1 MAVTIADITKLRKLT
16 GAGMMDCKKALEETN
31 CDIDAAVE
39 IIRKKGQSVAAK
51 REDREASEG
60 CVLSAAEGS
69 FCAIVA
75 LKCETDFVAK
85 NEGFVAL
92 TRSILD
98 AAMAAKAKS
107 LDEVKALTVDG
118 RTVADLIVE
127 EIGKTGE
134 KMELG
139 AYECLEG
146 AGTTCYDHLGNK
158 LSTIVTFNKPVE
170 RQVGRNVAMQV
181 ASMNPISV
189 NRAEVPQNVV
199 AQELDI
205 AREKARQEG
214 KKEEMLD
221 KIAEG
226 RLNKFYKESCLLEQE
241 FIMDAQYSV
250 EKYLKS
256 VDPELTAV
264 AFKRVNLNED

>member
-1 MAVTIADITKLRKLT
+1 MSDISKLRKLT

-31 CDIDAAVE
+31 CDMDAAVE
-39 IIRKKGQSVAAK
+39 IIRKKGQAVAAK
-51 REDREASEG
+51 REDREAAEG
-60 CVLSAAEGS
+60 CVLSAAADG
-69 FCAIVA
+69 FCALVA

-85 NEGFVAL
+85 NAGFVAL
-92 TRSILD
+92 TKQILD

-107 LDEVKALTVDG
+107 LDEVKALVVDG

-139 AYECLEG
+139 AYEWLED

-158 LSTIVTFNKPVE
+158 LSTIVTFTKPVE

-189 NRAEVPQNVV
+189 SRNDVPKNVID
-199 AQELDI
+199 QELDI

-221 KIAEG
+221 RIAEG

-241 FIMDAQYSV
+241 YIMDPALTI
-250 EKYLKS
+250 EKYLKG
-256 VDPELTAV
+256 VDKDLTVV
-264 AFKRVNLNED
+264 AFKRVNLNVD

>member
-1 MAVTIADITKLRKLT
+1 
-16 GAGMMDCKKALEETN
+16 
-31 CDIDAAVE
+31 
-39 IIRKKGQSVAAK
+39 
-51 REDREASEG
+51 
-60 CVLSAAEGS
+60 
-69 FCAIVA
+69 
-75 LKCETDFVAK
+75 
-85 NEGFVAL
+85 
-92 TRSILD
+92 
-98 AAMAAKAKS
+98 
-107 LDEVKALTVDG
+107 
-118 RTVADLIVE
+118 
-127 EIGKTGE
+127 
-134 KMELG
+134 MELG
-139 AYECLEG
+139 AYEWLEG

-158 LSTIVTFNKPVE
+158 LSTIVSFNKPVE

-189 NRAEVPQNVV
+189 SRNEVPQHIVD
-199 AQELDI
+199 QELDI

-221 KIAEG
+221 KIAQG

-241 FIMDAQYSV
+241 YIMDAQFTI